1 MFDEEMK
8 AQLQEYFTRITKA
21 VQLQLYSGQHDS
33 RDELKQMLSAVAELS
48 DKIEVTEKT
57 DDGVSPISF
66 DVLSEGKPTGIRFSG
81 IPGGHE
87 FSSLV
92 LALLQAGGSP
102 IRLDEGLQELVRG
115 VQGTMHFQT
124 VVSLSCHNCPDVVQT
139 LNSLALVNEGIS
151 HEMIDGA
158 LFPEFVEKHGVQGV
172 PAVFLN
178 GEPFASG
185 KIDAAQIIDRM
196 IEKRGTHAD
205 IRESEHVYD
214 VAIVGGGPAGVA
226 AAVYS
231 ARKGLAV
238 TVIADRIGGQVKDT
252 MGIENLITVAQ
263 TTGPQLTA
271 SLAELLQAHK
281 IDVREHLRVD
291 HIENGEE
298 YKTVVLNTS
307 ERIRSRTIILA
318 TGAKWKELNVPG
330 EKEFLGKG
338 VAYCPH
344 CDGPFFK
351 DRDVAVV
358 GGGNSGIEAALD
370 LAGIVKSVKVFEFT
384 DRLNADKILL
394 QRLEQTENIEA
405 IVSAQVT
412 EILHDNEKVTGLRYK
427 DRTSGEEKDIALDG
441 VFVQIGLVPN
451 TAFVEGLVERNRFG
465 EIVVDTHGRTSVP
478 GIFAAGDATT
488 TPYKQIVIALG
499 DGAKAS
505 LAAFE
510 YLLKQPAPASSSQV
524 A

>member
-8 AQLQEYFTRITKA
+8 EQLRQYFARIEKP
-21 VQLQLYSGQHDS
+21 VQLQMYTGQHES

-48 DKIEVTEKT
+48 DKIELTEKT
-57 DDGVSPISF
+57 DDGASPIAF
-66 DVLSEGKPTGIRFSG
+66 DVISEGKPTGIRFSG

-102 IRLDEGLQELVRG
+102 IRLDEGVQKLVSGFKSEMR
-115 VQGTMHFQT
+115 FQT

-139 LNSLALVNEGIS
+139 LNSLALVNPGIT
-151 HEMIDGA
+151 HEMIDGG

-178 GEPFASG
+178 GEPFANG
-185 KIDAAQIIDRM
+185 KIDAGQIIDRM
-196 IEKRGTHAD
+196 IEKNANNID
-205 IRESEHVYD
+205 VRESDRIYD

-231 ARKGLAV
+231 ARKGLDV

-252 MGIENLITVAQ
+252 MGIENLITIAK
-263 TTGPQLTA
+263 TTGPELTA
-271 SLAELLQAHK
+271 SLGDLLRAHE
-281 IDVREHLRVD
+281 IDIREHLRVD
-291 HIENGEE
+291 HIENGDV
-298 YKTVVLNTS
+298 YKTIVLNTS
-307 ERIRSRTIILA
+307 ERIRSRTVILA
-318 TGAKWKELNVPG
+318 TGAKWRELNVPG
-330 EKEFLGKG
+330 EKDFLGKG

-351 DRDVAVV
+351 GKDVAVI
-358 GGGNSGIEAALD
+358 GGGNSGVEAALD
-370 LAGIVKSVKVFEFT
+370 LAGIVRSVKVFEFT

-394 QRLEQTENIEA
+394 QRLEQTSNIESF
-405 IVSAQVT
+405 VSAQVT
-412 EILHDNEKVTGLRYK
+412 EVLHDAEKVTGIRYK
-427 DRTSGEEKDIALDG
+427 DRTTGEEIDLPLDG
-441 VFVQIGLVPN
+441 IFVQIGLIPN
-451 TAFVEGLVERNRFG
+451 TAFVDGLVERNRFG

-488 TPYKQIVIALG
+488 TPYKQIAIALG

-510 YLLKQPAPASSSQV
+510 YLLKQPKVEAV